1 MQVLENTDKK
11 ALATKEKLYQERVRL
26 RKRLQR
32 LRSELAV
39 RMRKSSEG
47 ESCEDEIDI
56 EDTGYHSESDD
67 RCSTDGSGGSDGGL

>member
-1 MQVLENTDKK
+1 M
-11 ALATKEKLYQERVRL
+11 ATKEKLYQESVRL
-26 RKRLQR
+26 RKHLQR
-32 LRSELAV
+32 LRSELSV

-56 EDTGYHSESDD
+56 DDTGYHSESDD